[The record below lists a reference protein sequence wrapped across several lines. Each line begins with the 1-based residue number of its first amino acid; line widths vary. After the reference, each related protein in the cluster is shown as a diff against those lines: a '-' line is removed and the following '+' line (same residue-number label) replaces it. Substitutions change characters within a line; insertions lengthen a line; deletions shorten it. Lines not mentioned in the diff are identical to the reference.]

1 MYVEVKEI
9 DTINVSMIDAC
20 NKVVDKGWLYIYV
33 IRFMNLFIKFFIDG
47 VSFKNNKIN
56 MTIPIIVNV
65 TFTPEFFSSPNSS
78 SWRKNTMTNEI
89 HIIK

>member
-1 MYVEVKEI
+1 
-9 DTINVSMIDAC
+9 
-20 NKVVDKGWLYIYV
+20 
-33 IRFMNLFIKFFIDG
+33 MNLFIKFFIDG